1 MIEKT
6 FLLKSFLSTSMSTLP
21 FLPFFFSIFSSS
33 PFSFTV
39 LPTVLSFFLILNS
52 LILIGLI
59 LNQNE
64 SLQEIGTTQ
73 ASTSFSNP
81 LENYTS
87 ICIGI
92 EFFLLLLKTKNI

>member
-1 MIEKT
+1 MNV
-6 FLLKSFLSTSMSTLP
+6 LLQI
-21 FLPFFFSIFSSS
+21 SI
-33 PFSFTV
+33 P
-39 LPTVLSFFLILNS
+39 VLSVFLILNS

-73 ASTSFSNP
+73 TSTSFSNP
-81 LENYTS
+81 LENFTS

-92 EFFLLLLKTKNI
+92 EFFLLLVKTKNI